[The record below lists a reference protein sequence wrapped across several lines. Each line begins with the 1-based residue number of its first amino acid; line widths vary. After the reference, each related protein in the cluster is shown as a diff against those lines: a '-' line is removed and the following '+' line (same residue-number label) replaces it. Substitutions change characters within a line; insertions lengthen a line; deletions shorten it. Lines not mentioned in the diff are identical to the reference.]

1 MLNTEFQY
9 KKALPIKK
17 LAQRKFPIHIKILSD
32 NEIPTL
38 YFASGCQ
45 SAQHWEMLRKGTED
59 EINTITKK

>member
-17 LAQRKFPIHIKILSD
+17 LAQCKFPFHIKILSD
-32 NEIPTL
+32 NEIHTL

-45 SAQHWEMLRKGTED
+45 SAKDWEMLRKGTED
-59 EINTITKK
+59 EINTITN